1 MEKIKVLIADD
12 HSLIRKGLEQVLE
25 LENDIEVI
33 GEASNGKEAVEQAM
47 KLNPDVV
54 LMDINM
60 PVQNGVYAIRELKE
74 KGCPARIIV
83 LTIHD
88 DREYLVEAIRIGAA
102 GYIMKDADVDHLIKA
117 IRDVYRG
124 DTYIQPNLTSS
135 LIKDYDKMTYQSVKR
150 QFEENNLTQR
160 EIEVLM
166 LIADGKNN
174 REIADELYISEKT
187 VKNHI
192 SNIFKKID
200 VSDRTQAA
208 IYVFKNHLK

>member
-174 REIADELYISEKT
+174 REIADELYISEK
-187 VKNHI
+187 
-192 SNIFKKID
+192 
-200 VSDRTQAA
+200 R
-208 IYVFKNHLK
+208 